1 MIEFV
6 SNDPKLTEM
15 IKGRID
21 TSGLLVHR
29 IVDFAYG
36 ATGENLEADTCYS
49 VNRIVS
55 DRDLYP
61 DLLYDFL
68 WKEAMS
74 AEETVGEGAGTPVI
88 VEPGIVQRF
97 RSYASQYSYD
107 RIHIFRHTSS
117 ERNDDVLRICE
128 SILSFFLKIPE
139 PNPSPDALDAAW
151 FKRLSDDMMLT
162 VTLRNRLKQILLY
175 AGLTQREEA
184 ERRIKELYHKGSL
197 PCRNKIEGRRML
209 DAIEQE
215 LL

>member
-6 SNDPKLTEM
+6 SNDPKLTEL

-29 IVDFAYG
+29 IVDFSYG
-36 ATGENLEADTCYS
+36 ATGENLEADTCYT

-61 DLLYDFL
+61 DLLYDFP

-97 RSYASQYSYD
+97 RSYASLYSYD
-107 RIHIFRHTSS
+107 RIHIFRHTSEQVS
-117 ERNDDVLRICE
+117 KEVLSVCE
-128 SILSFFLKIPE
+128 SIISFLAQVPDE
-139 PNPSPDALDAAW
+139 RPVSSSPDEAW
-151 FKRLSDDMMLT
+151 LERLSDDMMLT

-197 PCRNKIEGRRML
+197 PCGNKIEGRRML